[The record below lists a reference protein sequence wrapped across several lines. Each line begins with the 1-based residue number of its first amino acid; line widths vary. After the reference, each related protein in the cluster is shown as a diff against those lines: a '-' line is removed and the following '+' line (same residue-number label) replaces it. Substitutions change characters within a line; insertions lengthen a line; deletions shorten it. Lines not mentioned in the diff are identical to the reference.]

1 MSAADGGID
10 IPADGGLEGGL
21 ERAAARELDFG
32 AAYGGGDY
40 PANGGLEGAM
50 DGGVDIPT
58 DGGLKR
64 LMSGRRT

>member
-21 ERAAARELDFG
+21 EQAAARELDFG

-40 PANGGLEGAM
+40 PANGGLEEPWTAAL
-50 DGGVDIPT
+50 ISPQT
-58 DGGLKR
+58 AGLR
-64 LMSGRRT
+64 D